1 MSTDFVPHQVEWTR
15 EKSSRW
21 WDETSSRHQDRYF
34 SQRYGS
40 SIVGLAQLLGVRNL
54 RRRSVLDFGCGSG
67 YLLDALLARNIPC
80 AGADFS
86 EDSVDVVQ
94 KRLGENPLFQ
104 GVQLVRQLPTAIPDA
119 SHDAVFLIEAI
130 EHLLDDDLEATLTEL
145 QRIVRPGGF
154 LIVTTPNDEQLA
166 QAESICPDCG
176 CIFHP
181 VQHVRSW
188 DCSSLSGAV
197 ARFGFSTVACRPL
210 YLQRTLPQ
218 TVAVTGLMKTLRR
231 PLPNLVFIGRKQ
243 AR

>member
-34 SQRYGS
+34 SQRYGAT
-40 SIVGLAQLLGVRNL
+40 IIALVQLFGVRNL
-54 RRRSVLDFGCGSG
+54 RRSQVLDFGCGSG
-67 YLLDALLARNIPC
+67 YLLDALLAHNIPC

-86 EDSVDVVQ
+86 QDSVAVVE
-94 KRLGENPLFQ
+94 KRLGDNALFH
-104 GVQLVRQLPTAIPDA
+104 GVQLVRQLPTDIPD
-119 SHDAVFLIEAI
+119 SSYDAVFLIEAI
-130 EHLLDDDLEATLTEL
+130 EHLLDDDLQATLTEL
-145 QRIVRPGGF
+145 HRIVRPGGV

-166 QAESICPDCG
+166 KAESICPDCG

-188 DCSSLSGAV
+188 NQQSLSATMGQ
-197 ARFGFSTVACRPL
+197 FGFDTVRSLPL
-210 YLQRTLPQ
+210 YMQRSWLRTL
-218 TVAVTGLMKTLRR
+218 AVTGLMTALHR
-231 PLPNLVFIGRKQ
+231 PLPNLLFIGRMQ